1 MLKRFWIRIRPAVLL
16 CFWISCTAAM
26 MVLLGAAI
34 NQRQHLNYNA
44 IQVNID
50 ETNGV
55 LFLTKEDITGLLRDD
70 QVTITQSKP
79 ISEVNYGKLERI
91 IENNPYVANAELFV
105 DANGSISI
113 QIRQRTPI
121 LRVINNQGVGY
132 YLDEQASKMPLSSK
146 FTARVPVATGNIMA
160 LPENSNKT
168 DSVTQNNL
176 YVLADYIR
184 GDTFLTS
191 LIEQIVVNSQ
201 HEFELIP
208 RIGNH
213 SILLGTTNDLAEK
226 FSKLKVF
233 YTQGLNKVG
242 WNNYSQ
248 VNLKYRNEVY
258 CKKRMTEKQVVQA
271 TATAT
276 ADTTVDVHLVK
287 P

>member
-1 MLKRFWIRIRPAVLL
+1 MLKKFWNRIKPAVIFF
-16 CFWISCTAAM
+16 FWVICVSAM
-26 MVLLGAAI
+26 SVLMGAAYLH
-34 NQRQHLNYNA
+34 RQQLSFKN
-44 IQVNID
+44 IEVIID
-50 ETNGV
+50 ESNGM
-55 LFLTKEDITGLLRDD
+55 LFLTKDDVLQLLRDD
-70 QVTITQSKP
+70 QVNIDQAKP

-91 IENNPYVANAELFV
+91 IENNPYVQNAELFV
-105 DANGSISI
+105 DANGNIRI
-113 QIRQRTPI
+113 QVRQRTPV

-213 SILLGTTNDLAEK
+213 SILLGTTNDLEEK

>member
-1 MLKRFWIRIRPAVLL
+1 MLRRFWIRIRPVVMM
-16 CFWISCTAAM
+16 CFWIACIGAM

-34 NQRQHLNYNA
+34 SHRQQLTFNA
-44 IQVNID
+44 IRVNID

-55 LFLTKEDITGLLRDD
+55 LFLSKEDIEGLLRDD
-70 QVTITQSKP
+70 QVNVSKSKP

-91 IENNPYVANAELFV
+91 IENNPYVDNAELFV
-105 DANGSISI
+105 DANGTSSI

-191 LIEQIVVNSQ
+191 LIEQIVVNNQ

-213 SILLGTTNDLAEK
+213 TILLGSTNDLSEK

-233 YTQGLNKVG
+233 YKEGLNRAG

-248 VNLKYRNEVY
+248 VNLKYKNEVY
-258 CKKRMTEKQVVQA
+258 CKKRSTEKQVVKMAA
-271 TATAT
+271 TAVNDSTMA
-276 ADTTVDVHLVK
+276 VDLVK